1 MREIELPHLLALGE
15 NPDFNFVVGSILEKH
30 PGSGHLDYSAPDELL
45 CQQPG
50 TLSRLNQMP
59 INSKADR
66 MAVANALIRQRMF
79 LLRSDVNEC
88 GGVLALDVQ
97 TRIPPTALRFGGHL
111 VLRLR
116 PPNVGERR
124 PHYDGLQDLSGFLGQ
139 LPQLIEIAGAT
150 SIRVRGGAHLSVAC
164 AIGAAIPTTLIGT
177 VEVVDA
183 QGERWVLKGQ
193 APTPDREPFTKVVT
207 PSVYHYERGPV
218 LIYIDLLPQR
228 SDAAYDAILSSHE
241 GSFAGAI
248 HIRHRREK
256 LLNAGDAAVIV
267 GELAGAIRS
276 AANNHQT
283 TEAHLLL
290 RCPYPIALLLG
301 RTLNTLTVHLYEWE
315 TSPERGSVAPN
326 PIYIPSVVLQSGVG
340 GSPIRVVTAPSVR
353 NSSSWEI

>member
-1 MREIELPHLLALGE
+1 MDHSRYSLQDQPWVDRRGPVFISYRQSDGRAIAEPLTWVLRAAGIPVWHDQTDLPPGDTERRLKEALVSGLSGAVLLVTPDIQQSVVVREIELPHLLALGE

-228 SDAAYDAILSSHE
+228 SDAAYDAFLSSHE

-256 LLNAGDAAVIV
+256 LLNAGMP
-267 GELAGAIRS
+267 R
-276 AANNHQT
+276 
-283 TEAHLLL
+283 
-290 RCPYPIALLLG
+290 
-301 RTLNTLTVHLYEWE
+301 
-315 TSPERGSVAPN
+315 
-326 PIYIPSVVLQSGVG
+326 
-340 GSPIRVVTAPSVR
+340 
-353 NSSSWEI
+353 